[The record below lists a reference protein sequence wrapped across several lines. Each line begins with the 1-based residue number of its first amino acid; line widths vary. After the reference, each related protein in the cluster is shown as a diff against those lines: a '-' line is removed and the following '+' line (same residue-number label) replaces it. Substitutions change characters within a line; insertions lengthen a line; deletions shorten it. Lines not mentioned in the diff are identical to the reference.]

1 MSETPGQDDLTAD
14 DERVRPTD
22 NGLRPDD
29 PAEQP
34 PQDPAWLPEGTETEQ
49 EQP

>member
-1 MSETPGQDDLTAD
+1 MTDPDDTTVTDDLV
-14 DERVRPTD
+14 ERTD

-34 PQDPAWLPEGTETEQ
+34 SQDPDDLPDGTQTAGRR
-49 EQP
+49 

>member
-1 MSETPGQDDLTAD
+1 MTEPQDDATET
-14 DERVRPTD
+14 DELVEPTD

-34 PQDPAWLPEGTETEQ
+34 SQDPGDLPPGTETGGQ
-49 EQP
+49 

>member
-1 MSETPGQDDLTAD
+1 MTGPQSEDLTAD
-14 DERVRPTD
+14 DEYARRTD

-34 PQDPAWLPEGTETEQ
+34 PQDPEHLPAGTETEQ
-49 EQP
+49 P

>member
-1 MSETPGQDDLTAD
+1 MTDATPLEDLTDTD
-14 DERVRPTD
+14 DQVQRTD

-34 PQDPAWLPEGTETEQ
+34 PQDPESLPPGTVSEAHG
-49 EQP
+49 